1 MSAIFPFDGN
11 QPVAVVRNIGCVVI
25 ERCYSGG
32 DGFDVGDDAPGNIG
46 GDQSGIHRFEGERVV
61 EKVVAV
67 SIFYFCRPPVIGG
80 DGFFF
85 E

>member
-11 QPVAVVRNIGCVVI
+11 QPVAVVRNVGCVVI

-46 GDQSGIHRFEGERVV
+46 GD
-61 EKVVAV
+61 
-67 SIFYFCRPPVIGG
+67 
-80 DGFFF
+80 
-85 E
+85 